1 MINLNYSHQPEY
13 DLYNTITDELIN
25 GYGILSKYIVTEKV
39 DMDTSTFGEWTSL
52 KAENNDVYE
61 VFLLP
66 DTTENWQGQNI
77 VFDQFGLNN
86 FSTMEFFISE
96 RGLHTIFP
104 FWEESININDMIS
117 DLILMPSGKVLE
129 VTHVEPLVE
138 GVNNLFSYDDNK
150 NTVKITCRNYQF
162 RKNDELDVDALL
174 PNEPQLTPAEK
185 STQENLDD
193 YFTRLIDSDEIPDE
207 NYEDKPGKIDVIDYH
222 MDINDIMFISDGL
235 FINGIDVGSDVVQS
249 HDDLNIIES
258 SSSIK
263 TKQDKKAEEKQ
274 KEERV
279 IVKKEDEYSSPF
291 GELG

>member
-138 GVNNLFSYDDNK
+138 GVNNLFSYDDAK

-207 NYEDKPGKIDVIDYH
+207 DYEDKPGKIDVIDYH

-263 TKQDKKAEEKQ
+263 TKQDQKAEEKQ
-274 KEERV
+274 KEEKV